1 MIFRTNSIKQ
11 IPIMHTPMHAGFS
24 LLELLIVLSILAVLT
39 MFGYPSYQ
47 NHVKHTHRVAIK
59 AELQE
64 IAGRIETQ
72 KMAVNRYDKILVT
85 DILDNPKSVGEDDFD
100 GAEVE
105 NKSVFAS
112 QEHDRQT
119 LNKNL
124 RNTIGFYSLYPS
136 AKKALYRIRIHPT
149 SKNGEYIASDGWQ
162 VVAMPI
168 KKTLM
173 ADDGNL
179 VLTHEGVI
187 CHASMQDNKTTC

>member
-1 MIFRTNSIKQ
+1 MIFKINSIKQ
-11 IPIMHTPMHAGFS
+11 ISIMQTPMKAGFS
-24 LLELLIVLSILAVLT
+24 LLELLLALAILALLA

-59 AELQE
+59 AELQK
-64 IAGRIETQ
+64 IAGRIEAQ

-85 DILDNPKSVGEDDFD
+85 DILDNPKRFDEDDFD
-100 GAEVE
+100 GTEAE
-105 NKSVFAS
+105 NKSVFERQELDS
-112 QEHDRQT
+112 QI
-119 LNKNL
+119 LNENL
-124 RNTIGFYSLYPS
+124 GNTIGFYSLYPS
-136 AKKALYRIRIHPT
+136 AKNALYRIRIQPT
-149 SKNGEYIASDGWQ
+149 SKNGEYIASAGWQ

-179 VLTHEGVI
+179 VLTHEGVL